1 MERSERLTVESRVQ
15 PGFRS
20 IAEQLAPLAGLAA
33 LCLLLTVA
41 TPHFLSVGNLLNV
54 GRQATYDAI
63 LAAGMTFVILTAGI
77 DLSVG
82 ALLGLTTV
90 LFAALH
96 IRLGIP
102 WQLNALLCL
111 LVITALGLANGVAIA
126 RLRFPPFIMTL
137 GMLNIATGA
146 AFVLSGGR
154 PVAGFPD
161 AFKWFGTGLILGV
174 PVPIL
179 IVIISFLLCYVVLAR
194 TRFGRHV
201 YAVGGNEE
209 AARLSGVNVNT
220 VKIAV
225 YTISGLMA
233 GLAGLVYTAR
243 LDSGTPNAGSG
254 FELDAIAAVVI
265 GGTSLFGG
273 QGWIWGSLIGALIM
287 AVLRNGL
294 NLMNVDPLWQQ
305 VFIGVVIIL
314 AVGIDVLRKRR
325 S

>member
-1 MERSERLTVESRVQ
+1 LERTERLAFKPGPQ
-15 PGFRS
+15 PGFRA
-20 IAEQLAPLAGLAA
+20 IVGQLAPLAGLAV
-33 LCLLLTVA
+33 LCLLLSVA
-41 TPHFLSVGNLLNV
+41 TPYFLTVGNLLNV
-54 GRQATYDAI
+54 GRQATYNAI
-63 LAAGMTFVILTAGI
+63 LASGMTFVILTAGI

-82 ALLGLTTV
+82 ALLGFTTV

-96 IRLGIP
+96 IRFSLP
-102 WQLNALLCL
+102 WQLNMLACLFVTTLLGALNG
-111 LVITALGLANGVAIA
+111 TAVA

-146 AFVLSGGR
+146 AFVISGGR

-161 AFKWFGTGLILGV
+161 AFKWIGVGLILGI
-174 PVPIL
+174 PVPIFIVL
-179 IVIISFLLCYVVLAR
+179 IVFAICYVVLTR

-209 AARLSGVNVNT
+209 AARLSGVDVRR
-220 VKIAV
+220 VKLSV

-233 GLAGLVYTAR
+233 GVAGLIYTAR
-243 LDSGTPNAGSG
+243 LDSGTPNAGVG

-294 NLMNVDPLWQQ
+294 NLTNVDPLWQQ

-314 AVGIDVLRKRR
+314 AVGIDVFRKRR
-325 S
+325 A

>member
-1 MERSERLTVESRVQ
+1 LERTERLAAK
-15 PGFRS
+15 PGWSPGVRTL
-20 IAEQLAPLAGLAA
+20 AGQLAPLAGLAT
-33 LCLLLTVA
+33 LCLLLSLA
-41 TPHFLSVGNLLNV
+41 TPYFLTIGNLLNV

-96 IRLGIP
+96 IRFGIP
-102 WQLNALLCL
+102 WPLNMLVCL
-111 LVITALGLANGVAIA
+111 ATMTLLGLINGVAIA
-126 RLRFPPFIMTL
+126 RLGFPPFIMTL

-146 AFVLSGGR
+146 AFVISGGR

-161 AFKWFGTGLILGV
+161 AFKWFGVGLIFGV
-174 PVPIL
+174 PVPI
-179 IVIISFLLCYVVLAR
+179 IVVAITYCICYLVLAR

-201 YAVGGNEE
+201 YAIGGNQE
-209 AARLSGVNVNT
+209 AARLSGVAVDR

-225 YTISGLMA
+225 YTISGLTAAIA
-233 GLAGLVYTAR
+233 GLIYTAR
-243 LDSGTPNAGSG
+243 LDSGTPNAGVG